1 MGFLEKAGFK
11 VELSIYN
18 LVDAIWTT
26 KPAPPKPLIFIHEE
40 WAGKGI
46 VEKVGWVREKIN
58 GKGGNAAIFN
68 DLSEIAWITNLRS
81 SEIPHNPFFKSILVI
96 RKEGGSLYLPK
107 EHPSLNAE

>member
-1 MGFLEKAGFK
+1 VGFLEKAGLK
-11 VELSIYN
+11 VELSIDN

-26 KPAPPKPLIFIHEE
+26 KPAPPRPLIFVHEE

-58 GKGGNAAIFN
+58 AKGGNAAIFN

-81 SEIPHNPFFKSILVI
+81 SEIPHNPFFKSILVV

-107 EHPSLNAE
+107 EHPSLSAE